1 MNKEELKNNLKS
13 ITDKF
18 VGKENNEETR
28 QQVQDKLREYL
39 EPIVTKYINKKYNII
54 VNVEGVDVYKY
65 DDYDE
70 KYLKV
75 EFEIS
80 PTTTCMSDEEF
91 KRMSEAATDALTDM
105 ELKGYDIECKL
116 RGVENVHLNNSKRN
130 NKK

>member
-18 VGKENNEETR
+18 VGEENNEETR

-91 KRMSEAATDALTDM
+91 KRMTEAATDALTDM

-116 RGVENVHLNNSKRN
+116 RGVENVHLNNSKVN

>member
-39 EPIVTKYINKKYNII
+39 EPIVAKYINKKYNII

-91 KRMSEAATDALTDM
+91 KRISEAATDALTDM

-116 RGVENVHLNNSKRN
+116 RGVENVHLNNSKVN

>member
-91 KRMSEAATDALTDM
+91 KRISEAATDALTDM

-130 NKK
+130 NNK